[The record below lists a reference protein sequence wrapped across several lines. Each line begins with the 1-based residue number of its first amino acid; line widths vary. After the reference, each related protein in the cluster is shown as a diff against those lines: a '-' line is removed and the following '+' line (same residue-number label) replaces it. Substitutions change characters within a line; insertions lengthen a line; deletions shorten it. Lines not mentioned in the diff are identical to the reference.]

1 MSSLE
6 GYKEWLG
13 DRPNNMETRKEY
25 NALMNGPV
33 VGQDGVYHAG
43 TGERY
48 TEAEL
53 EELEKNN
60 PYRPMLGKPD
70 ENGIRPGS
78 PGRPGY
84 DGPYGGS
91 NSGLSYGGSNSYLQ
105 AQRAAQQ
112 AKIDAAVAQL
122 EGQRYTIEQNA
133 KAAAKQAFINKMLAE
148 KKLPQQMAASGYSGG
163 LTDTAILSQNTDY
176 ENSRN
181 SIVNNRDAALNEL
194 NTNIAQTKATG
205 DISIAEMES
214 QYQLMLQQQLA
225 EQQARQQELENQKNL
240 LEYEYQLKDQY
251 DRSSGAGGTGSA
263 NSLKNYYNR
272 ILETPKIK
280 TITDRI
286 QNQYNQYGVK
296 YSDEALEY
304 DLQSLYNGG
313 FITGDELGALAY
325 LYNIPVK

>member
-53 EELEKNN
+53 EKLEKNN

-78 PGRPGY
+78 SGRPGY
-84 DGPYGGS
+84 GT
-91 NSGLSYGGSNSYLQ
+91 NSAYQEAYQ
-105 AQRAAQQ
+105 
-112 AKIDAAVAQL
+112 AQL
-122 EGQRYTIEQNA
+122 EAERARIQAQVDQAVNRLNA
-133 KAAAKQAFINKMLAE
+133 QKNTVDQQFTDAARQAYIQKMNSE
-148 KKLPQQMAASGYSGG
+148 KNLGQQMTAAGLSGG
-163 LTDTAILSQNTDY
+163 LTESSRLALESGYGNNL
-176 ENSRN
+176 NSLTQ
-181 SIVNNRDAALNEL
+181 SRDNALNEIDSSI
-194 NTNIAQTKATG
+194 NDVKATG
-205 DISIAEMES
+205 DISIAEAEN
-214 QYQLMLQQQLA
+214 QFALA
-225 EQQARQQELENQKNL
+225 QAQEAAAALERQQEIANQKAL
-240 LEYEYQLKDQY
+240 MEYEYQLKDQY
-251 DRSSGAGGTGSA
+251 DRSSGTGGTGS
-263 NSLKNYYNR
+263 SSSQKNYYNR
-272 ILETPKIK
+272 ILGTPKLK
-280 TITDRI
+280 DITDRI
-286 QNQYNQYGVK
+286 QEQYDQYGVK
-296 YSDEALEY
+296 YSDDALKY

-325 LYNIPVK
+325 LYNIPIK